1 MGDLLF
7 YLMIYY
13 RDIDIRDKVRFYYM
27 LIILVIDE
35 KVSVGILVELKMYF
49 IEIVILNMY
58 LKMYLKM
65 YFIETVILNIDSFIC
80 FM

>member
-58 LKMYLKM
+58 LKMY
-65 YFIETVILNIDSFIC
+65 FIEKVILNIDSFIC

>member
-65 YFIETVILNIDSFIC
+65 YFIETVILKIDSFIC

>member
-35 KVSVGILVELKMYF
+35 KVSVWILVELKLYF

-65 YFIETVILNIDSFIC
+65 YFIETVILKIDSFIC

>member
-49 IEIVILNMY
+49 IEILILNMY

-65 YFIETVILNIDSFIC
+65 YFIEMVILNIDSFIC

>member
-58 LKMYLKM
+58 LKMY
-65 YFIETVILNIDSFIC
+65 FIEMVILNIDSFIC

>member
-58 LKMYLKM
+58 LKMY
-65 YFIETVILNIDSFIC
+65 
-80 FM
+80 

>member
-49 IEIVILNMY
+49 IEILILNMY
-58 LKMYLKM
+58 LKMY
-65 YFIETVILNIDSFIC
+65 FIEMVILNIDSFIC

>member
-65 YFIETVILNIDSFIC
+65 YFIEMVILNIDSFIC